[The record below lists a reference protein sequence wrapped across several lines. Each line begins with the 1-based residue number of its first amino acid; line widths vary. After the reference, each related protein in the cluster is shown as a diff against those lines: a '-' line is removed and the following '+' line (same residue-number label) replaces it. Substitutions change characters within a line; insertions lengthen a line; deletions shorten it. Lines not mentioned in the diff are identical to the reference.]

1 MPPGPPAA
9 TPAIPD
15 RASAARTGVPPAG
28 LPPTEPLAVVSL
40 VAAVLGLTALPGL
53 GSVVG
58 VVAGHVALRR
68 VRSSGGGGEAL
79 AKGGL
84 VVGYIGIGI
93 VGAVLVGL
101 LFTLAVARGGA

>member
-1 MPPGPPAA
+1 PPGPPAA

-15 RASAARTGVPPAG
+15 RASAATTGAPAG